1 MEKTEDMMW
10 VARCAL
16 LDDRKAFASLVDK
29 YQGRVKRFFLS
40 LTGGDESLSDDLA
53 QETFIKVYYHLR
65 SYKGLSSFSTWLFRV
80 AYNLYYDELRKRGDR
95 YFEPLDRAAAIPQ
108 SPEPVDRRLDMT
120 QALSVLRPEERTVV
134 TLYFV
139 EDMAIARIAAVTGM
153 PEGTIK
159 SYLSRAK
166 QKLGEYLK
174 KNGYERVE

>member
-1 MEKTEDMMW
+1 M
-10 VARCAL
+10 
-16 LDDRKAFASLVDK
+16 
-29 YQGRVKRFFLS
+29 
-40 LTGGDESLSDDLA
+40 
-53 QETFIKVYYHLR
+53 
-65 SYKGLSSFSTWLFRV
+65 
-80 AYNLYYDELRKRGDR
+80 
-95 YFEPLDRAAAIPQ
+95 PLDEAAAIPQ

-120 QALSVLRPEERTVV
+120 QALSILRPEERTVV

-159 SYLSRAK
+159 SHLSRAK

>member
-95 YFEPLDRAAAIPQ
+95 YFEPLDEAATIPQ
-108 SPEPVDRRLDMT
+108 SPEPVDRRLDMS
-120 QALSVLRPEERTVV
+120 SVDTASRGTYGRYPLLRRGYGHRPHRRGDGYARGDHQVV
-134 TLYFV
+134 PLAGQTK
-139 EDMAIARIAAVTGM
+139 IRRIFK
-153 PEGTIK
+153 EKRI
-159 SYLSRAK
+159 
-166 QKLGEYLK
+166 
-174 KNGYERVE
+174 

>member
-1 MEKTEDMMW
+1 MDKTEDMVW
-10 VARCAL
+10 VTRCAL

-29 YQGRVKRFFLS
+29 YQERLKRFFLN
-40 LTGGDESLSDDLA
+40 LTGGDEPLSDDLA
-53 QETFIKVYYHLR
+53 QETFIKVYDHLR

-80 AYNLYYDELRKRGDR
+80 AYNLYYDELRKQGDR
-95 YFEPLDRAAAIPQ
+95 YFGPINEAVAIPQ
-108 SPEPVDRRLDMT
+108 SPEPVDRRLDMNR
-120 QALSVLRPEERTVV
+120 ALSILRPEERTVV
-134 TLYFV
+134 TFYFV

-159 SYLSRAK
+159 SHLSRAK

>member
-80 AYNLYYDELRKRGDR
+80 AYNLYYDEWRKRGDR
-95 YFEPLDRAAAIPQ
+95 YFEPLDEAAARVLPVRSSTNCTYICLLLLNTVIRGRSAVPETLPRMRVLILSLLSIFVVMIIP
-108 SPEPVDRRLDMT
+108 V
-120 QALSVLRPEERTVV
+120 
-134 TLYFV
+134 
-139 EDMAIARIAAVTGM
+139 
-153 PEGTIK
+153 
-159 SYLSRAK
+159 
-166 QKLGEYLK
+166 
-174 KNGYERVE
+174 